1 MTAPV
6 HPWEPRCALEAEL
19 RAFRASDRFWS
30 DEDLE
35 DEARQALESL
45 LTDPNL
51 PAESL
56 RDALDDIW
64 VEHLGAARLW
74 NTFHRQYEQE
84 HRSATPAEPT
94 FDPVNTG
101 PRTAPGDFVDFDV
114 VGDVALPSEEADEDT
129 AADRFLNLWLTWP
142 LSQIQVP
149 TDRCL
154 AVGRRYELV
163 MSIGKLIAES
173 LLSESAQPFPDDLL
187 DPADGHWLTVSVCSD
202 DFAVSPA
209 HHHLFLPKEGGSWVC
224 ECSPDGPGHV
234 CEPDHRGRYLRVPVV
249 APPESGPARLRLLV
263 AHRGHQLQSAT
274 LTAMVAPRE
283 TRVEGTPPV
292 SAEIDYTL
300 TPGFVG
306 LAALPPRTAAI
317 RISQAADGSFAVD
330 VDGASGAVS
339 TFRLGELQT
348 AGALEQARTALM
360 AVHAG
365 VKDGERVNLLTSDNR
380 KSREAFLTDL
390 ENLAGIGWD
399 LFVLLAPRSAQR
411 QALRGVLGGA
421 AQLQIC
427 RQEGMDLAFPWALVY
442 DIPVVR
448 GATWKPCRQGLEP
461 DLPADTRECPGA
473 DGHQLNTLCPYG
485 FWGYRHVIEQ
495 PPSRRSE
502 GQHLALVAGRGE
514 GAPAMTVARSTA
526 LDAGETERHVARLH
540 SRFGG
545 RLTDHTAK
553 AALIDALVEAPDCV
567 YFYCHGRT
575 PENGREAPGHTVLEI
590 GEKDRIPSQDLAA
603 ITDARWASWHDRSP
617 LVFLNGCHTVDS
629 GPATWLS
636 YADAFTDLHA
646 SGVVGTEISVAQT
659 LASEVAEL
667 FWQALLEG
675 RSVGSAL
682 HSARTALLG
691 KGNLL
696 GLAYTA
702 YCSSS
707 LTLRPTAASG

>member
-1 MTAPV
+1 MTTVTDPSD
-6 HPWEPRCALEAEL
+6 PRCEDEARL
-19 RAFRASDRFWS
+19 RAFRASSHWTS
-30 DEDLE
+30 EDVE
-35 DEARQALESL
+35 EAARQALEALLHDPSL
-45 LTDPNL
+45 SPAAFTDQL
-51 PAESL
+51 AVILLSHEGL
-56 RDALDDIW
+56 L
-64 VEHLGAARLW
+64 ARWDL
-74 NTFHRQYEQE
+74 FLEEPQQE
-84 HRSATPAEPT
+84 HRSATPAEPA
-94 FDPVNTG
+94 FDPVHPG

-114 VGDVALPSEEADEDT
+114 VGDAALPSEEEDEGT

-142 LSQIQVP
+142 LSQFQVP
-149 TDRCL
+149 ADRCL

-163 MSIGKLIAES
+163 MNIGKLIAES

-202 DFAVSPA
+202 DFAVSSV
-209 HHHLFLPKEGGSWVC
+209 HHHLFLPREGGSWVC
-224 ECSPDGPGHV
+224 ECPPDGPGHV
-234 CEPDHRGRYLRVPVV
+234 CEPHHRGRYLRVPVV

-274 LTAMVAPRE
+274 LTATVAPRE
-283 TRVEGTPPV
+283 TQVEDTARV

-317 RISQAADGSFAVD
+317 RISQAGDGSFTVD

-348 AGALEQARTALM
+348 AGALEQARKALM

-365 VKDGERVNLLTSDNR
+365 VNKDGERVNLLTWDNR

-390 ENLAGIGWD
+390 EKLAGIGWD
-399 LFVLLAPRSAQR
+399 LFVLIAPRSAQR

-448 GATWKPCRQGLEP
+448 GDTWKPCRQGLDP

-473 DGHQLNTLCPYG
+473 DGHQVNTACPYG

-514 GAPAMTVARSTA
+514 GAPAMTVARSTV
-526 LDAGETERHVARLH
+526 LDADETERHVARLR
-540 SRFGG
+540 SQFGG

-603 ITDARWASWHDRSP
+603 MDTRWASWHYRSP

-659 LASEVAEL
+659 LASEVAVL

-682 HSARTALLG
+682 HSARAALLK

-707 LTLRPTAASG
+707 LALRPTSASG